1 MIRVNGENLEVEK
14 INLLELIRL
23 RNLSPDRI
31 AVELNGKIVKR
42 GTYEEIDLTDGDK
55 VEIVCFVGGG

>member
-1 MIRVNGENLEVEK
+1 MLRVNGENMEFEK
-14 INLLELIRL
+14 MNLMDLVKS
-23 RNLSPDRI
+23 RNFNPERI
-31 AVELNGKIVKR
+31 AVELNGNIVKR

>member
-1 MIRVNGENLEVEK
+1 MIRVNGENLEMEK
-14 INLLELIRL
+14 INLLELVMM

-31 AVELNGKIVKR
+31 AVELNGKIVRR

>member
-1 MIRVNGENLEVEK
+1 MIRVNGENIK
-14 INLLELIRL
+14 YKSINLLELIKVKKFNPNRV
-23 RNLSPDRI
+23 
-31 AVELNGKIVKR
+31 AVELNGEIIKR

>member
-1 MIRVNGENLEVEK
+1 MIRVNGENMEFEK
-14 INLLELIRL
+14 MNLMDLVKS
-23 RNLSPDRI
+23 RNFNPERI
-31 AVELNGKIVKR
+31 AVELNGNIVKR